1 MVWVVREE
9 AIDWFEEGRVDLRRA
24 RRSLEYGDFSLLCYL
39 SQQAIEKVLK
49 AVLIGVKRVRPPHLH
64 DLTVLYGMICD
75 VLPLPD
81 DIRDRIAEVSQYYVT
96 ARCPN
101 AGLMRPSESFSR
113 SQAERAL
120 EVARYVVGEVEKTL
134 TTG

>member
-1 MVWVVREE
+1 MVREE

-24 RRSLEYGDFSLLCYL
+24 ERSLEYGDFSLSCYL

-75 VLPLPD
+75 ILSLPD
-81 DIRDRIAEVSQYYVT
+81 DIHDRIAEVSQYYVT

-101 AGLMRPSESFSR
+101 AGLRRPSESFSR

-120 EVARYVVGEVEKTL
+120 KVARYVVGEVEKTL

>member
-1 MVWVVREE
+1 VVRVVREE

-24 RRSLEYGDFSLLCYL
+24 ERSLEYGDFSLSCYL

-64 DLTVLYGMICD
+64 DLTVLYGMIRD

-96 ARCPN
+96 ARYPN